1 MVLVLKSFLFLY
13 IKQFLI
19 IQQISNNIFLTNSG
33 DKNISSSVEAKLN
46 IILDWLPH
54 NMFKNIC

>member
-1 MVLVLKSFLFLY
+1 MLLVLKRFLFLY

-33 DKNISSSVEAKLN
+33 DEKISSSVEAAPN
-46 IILDWLPH
+46 IILR
-54 NMFKNIC
+54 

>member
-1 MVLVLKSFLFLY
+1 MLLVLKSFLFLY

-33 DKNISSSVEAKLN
+33 DKNIFSSVKSKLN
-46 IILDWLPH
+46 IILD
-54 NMFKNIC
+54 